1 MASSYKKAADDA
13 KTLAAAVDAFL
24 AAPSDDTLK
33 AARKAWVEARPAY
46 LKTETFRFYD
56 GPIEE
61 VEGAINAWPMNE
73 AYIDYV
79 EGKADAGLI
88 NDASFKVG
96 LDDIE
101 KSNQSKDEAD
111 VTTGWHAIEFLLW
124 GQDLSAD
131 GPGNRPYTDYV
142 AGTGN
147 NDRRREYLKLVTDDL
162 AHKLDELEGAWQLQ
176 NALGYAKKLK
186 AMPEREVIG
195 RMVNGMAI
203 LAGFEFMSER
213 LAVALD
219 SGDQEDEHSCFSDTT
234 KQDFVYDLAG
244 IKQVWTGD
252 NEGGERAGLNDLV
265 RSQDAALADRVDGL
279 LADAETKVAAL
290 GDPWDQV
297 LAAPKDS
304 PERKAAEEVVV
315 GSAGSGNR
323 PQGCWRQAWGSG
335 TYSHGIMPRT
345 GLITATLFTL
355 ASLAALG
362 SEAGVLPLREMLL
375 AIPVTEQLGG
385 DGTRPVA
392 NDDAFTFQTPN
403 SPKRHQRPFS
413 FGNRLFNTNWVEA
426 PGSVKAFDGLGPMF
440 NRVSCSGCHTKDG
453 RGQPAGE

>member
-1 MASSYKKAADDA
+1 MKRIPKLWTGLGVAAIAGSMAAQADVITLQSAANQSPIILAQEAGEGGEGGGEGGGAAPTTYALESTDANAFKYDAKPQIDAYIDLVASAYKKAADDS

-33 AARKAWVEARPAY
+33 TARKAWVEARPAY
-46 LKTETFRFYD
+46 LKTEAFRFYD

-61 VEGAINAWPMNE
+61 VEGGINAWPMNE

-79 EGKADAGLI
+79 EGKPEAGLI

-96 LDDIE
+96 LEDIE

-131 GPGNRPYTDYV
+131 GPGNRPFTDYV

-162 AHKLDELEGAWQLQ
+162 AHKLNELEGTWQLQ
-176 NALGYAKKLK
+176 NSLGYAKKLK

-297 LAAPKDS
+297 LAKPKDS

-315 GSAGSGNR
+315 ALQALGTGLKDAGSK
-323 PQGCWRQAWGSG
+323 
-335 TYSHGIMPRT
+335 
-345 GLITATLFTL
+345 L
-355 ASLAALG
+355 
-362 SEAGVLPLREMLL
+362 GVLVL
-375 AIPVTEQLGG
+375 IPTE
-385 DGTRPVA
+385 
-392 NDDAFTFQTPN
+392 
-403 SPKRHQRPFS
+403 
-413 FGNRLFNTNWVEA
+413 
-426 PGSVKAFDGLGPMF
+426 
-440 NRVSCSGCHTKDG
+440 
-453 RGQPAGE
+453 

>member
-1 MASSYKKAADDA
+1 MKRIPKLWTGLGVAAIAGSMAAQADVITLQSASGQSPIILAQEAGEGGEGGGEGGGAAPTTYALESTDPNAFKYDAKPQIDAYIDLVASSYKKAADDA
-13 KTLAAAVDAFL
+13 KTLAVAVDAFL

-33 AARKAWVEARPAY
+33 AARAAWVAARPSY

-79 EGKADAGLI
+79 DGKADAGLI
-88 NDASFKVG
+88 NDANFKIG
-96 LDDIE
+96 LEDIE

-142 AGTGN
+142 AGAGN

-162 AHKLDELEGAWQLQ
+162 AHKLNELEGAWQLQ

-234 KQDFVYDLAG
+234 KQDFVFDLAG

-252 NEGGERAGLNDLV
+252 NEGAERAGINDLV
-265 RSQDAALADRVDGL
+265 RGLDAALADRIDGL

-290 GDPWDQV
+290 GDPWDKV

-304 PERKAAEEVVV
+304 PERKAAEDVVV
-315 GSAGSGNR
+315 ALQALGTGLTDAGSK
-323 PQGCWRQAWGSG
+323 
-335 TYSHGIMPRT
+335 
-345 GLITATLFTL
+345 L
-355 ASLAALG
+355 
-362 SEAGVLPLREMLL
+362 GVLVL
-375 AIPVTEQLGG
+375 IPTE
-385 DGTRPVA
+385 
-392 NDDAFTFQTPN
+392 
-403 SPKRHQRPFS
+403 
-413 FGNRLFNTNWVEA
+413 
-426 PGSVKAFDGLGPMF
+426 
-440 NRVSCSGCHTKDG
+440 
-453 RGQPAGE
+453 

>member
-1 MASSYKKAADDA
+1 MKRIPKLWTGLGVAAIAGTMTAQADVITLKSGANQSPIILAQEAGEGGDGGGEGGGVAPTTYALESTDANAFKYDATPQIDAYIDLVASAYKKAADDS
-13 KTLAAAVDAFL
+13 KTLVQAVDAFL
-24 AAPSDDTLK
+24 ATPSDDTLK
-33 AARKAWVEARPAY
+33 AARQAWVEARPAY

-79 EGKADAGLI
+79 EGKPDAGLI

-96 LDDIE
+96 LEDIE

-131 GPGNRPYTDYV
+131 GPGNRPFTDYV

-147 NDRRREYLKLVTDDL
+147 NDRRREYLKLITGEL
-162 AHKLDELEGAWQLQ
+162 AHELHELEEKWELQ
-176 NALGYAKKLK
+176 NASGYAKKLK

-195 RMVNGMAI
+195 RMLNGMAV

-234 KQDFVYDLAG
+234 KQDFVYDLVG
-244 IKQVWTGD
+244 IEQVWTGD

-265 RSQDAALADRVDGL
+265 RAQDATLADRIDGL
-279 LADAETKVAAL
+279 LADTETKVAAL
-290 GDPWDQV
+290 GDPWDKV

-304 PERKAAEEVVV
+304 PERKAAEDAVVALQAL
-315 GSAGSGNR
+315 GTGLKDAGSK
-323 PQGCWRQAWGSG
+323 
-335 TYSHGIMPRT
+335 
-345 GLITATLFTL
+345 L
-355 ASLAALG
+355 
-362 SEAGVLPLREMLL
+362 GVLVL
-375 AIPVTEQLGG
+375 IPTE
-385 DGTRPVA
+385 
-392 NDDAFTFQTPN
+392 
-403 SPKRHQRPFS
+403 
-413 FGNRLFNTNWVEA
+413 
-426 PGSVKAFDGLGPMF
+426 
-440 NRVSCSGCHTKDG
+440 
-453 RGQPAGE
+453 

>member
-1 MASSYKKAADDA
+1 MLGSHPIQQKNRMRAMKRIPKLWTGLGVAAIAGTMTAQADVITLQKRANQSPIILAQEAGEGGGEGSSVTTYALESTDANAFTYDAKPQIDAYIDLVGTSYRKAADDA
-13 KTLAAAVDAFL
+13 RLLGQAIDEFL
-24 AAPSDDTLK
+24 ASPSEDSLK
-33 AARKAWVEARPAY
+33 AARKAWVDARPSY

-56 GPIEE
+56 GPIED

-79 EGKADAGLI
+79 DGKPDAGLI

-96 LDDIE
+96 IE
-101 KSNQSKDEAD
+101 EIGNSNQNKDEAD

-131 GPGNRPYTDYV
+131 GPGNRPYTDYI
-142 AGTGN
+142 AGTGS

-162 AHKLDELEGAWQLQ
+162 ASKLHELEGTWQLQ
-176 NALGYAKKLK
+176 NAVGYAKKLK
-186 AMPEREVIG
+186 TMPEREVIG
-195 RMVNGMAI
+195 RMLNGMAV

-265 RSQDAALADRVDGL
+265 RSQDAALADRIDGL
-279 LADAETKVAAL
+279 LADTETKIASL
-290 GDPWDQV
+290 GDPWDKV

-315 GSAGSGNR
+315 ALQALGTGLKDAGSK
-323 PQGCWRQAWGSG
+323 
-335 TYSHGIMPRT
+335 
-345 GLITATLFTL
+345 L
-355 ASLAALG
+355 
-362 SEAGVLPLREMLL
+362 GVLVL
-375 AIPVTEQLGG
+375 IPTE
-385 DGTRPVA
+385 
-392 NDDAFTFQTPN
+392 
-403 SPKRHQRPFS
+403 
-413 FGNRLFNTNWVEA
+413 
-426 PGSVKAFDGLGPMF
+426 
-440 NRVSCSGCHTKDG
+440 
-453 RGQPAGE
+453 

>member
-1 MASSYKKAADDA
+1 
-13 KTLAAAVDAFL
+13 
-24 AAPSDDTLK
+24 
-33 AARKAWVEARPAY
+33 
-46 LKTETFRFYD
+46 
-56 GPIEE
+56 
-61 VEGAINAWPMNE
+61 MNE

-88 NDASFKVG
+88 NDASFKIG
-96 LDDIE
+96 LEDIE

-131 GPGNRPYTDYV
+131 GPGNRPFTDYV

-147 NDRRREYLKLVTDDL
+147 NDRRREYLKLVTAEL
-162 AHKLDELEGAWQLQ
+162 AHELHELEGAWQLQ
-176 NALGYAKKLK
+176 NAAGYAKKLK
-186 AMPEREVIG
+186 AMPGREVIG
-195 RMVNGMAI
+195 RMVNGMAV

-234 KQDFVYDLAG
+234 KQDFVYDLVG

-265 RSQDAALADRVDGL
+265 RSQDATLADRIDGL

-304 PERKAAEEVVV
+304 PERKAAEEVV
-315 GSAGSGNR
+315 GALQALGTGLKDAGSK
-323 PQGCWRQAWGSG
+323 
-335 TYSHGIMPRT
+335 
-345 GLITATLFTL
+345 L
-355 ASLAALG
+355 
-362 SEAGVLPLREMLL
+362 GVLVL
-375 AIPVTEQLGG
+375 IPTE
-385 DGTRPVA
+385 
-392 NDDAFTFQTPN
+392 
-403 SPKRHQRPFS
+403 
-413 FGNRLFNTNWVEA
+413 
-426 PGSVKAFDGLGPMF
+426 
-440 NRVSCSGCHTKDG
+440 
-453 RGQPAGE
+453 

>member
-1 MASSYKKAADDA
+1 MSAMKRIPKLWTGLGVAAIAGAMTAQADVITLQSAASQSTIILAQEAGEGGGEGGGAAPTTYALESTDSNAFKYDAKPQIDAYIDLVASSYKKAADDA
-13 KTLAAAVDAFL
+13 KTLASAVDAFL

-33 AARKAWVEARPAY
+33 AARAAWVSARPSY

-61 VEGAINAWPMNE
+61 VEGTINAWPMNE

-79 EGKADAGLI
+79 DGKADAGLI
-88 NDASFKVG
+88 NDASFKIG
-96 LDDIE
+96 LEDIA

-124 GQDLSAD
+124 GQDLSPD
-131 GPGNRPYTDYV
+131 GPGNRLYTDYV

-162 AHKLDELEGAWQLQ
+162 AHKLNELEGTWQLQ
-176 NALGYAKKLK
+176 NAVGYAKKLK

-234 KQDFVYDLAG
+234 KQDFVYDLVG

-252 NEGGERAGLNDLV
+252 NEAGERAGLNDLV
-265 RSQDAALADRVDGL
+265 RSQDAALADRIDGL
-279 LADAETKVAAL
+279 LTDTETKVAAL
-290 GDPWDQV
+290 GNPWDKV
-297 LAAPKDS
+297 LATPKGS
-304 PERKAAEEVVV
+304 PERKSAEDVVNALQAL
-315 GSAGSGNR
+315 GTGLKDAGSK
-323 PQGCWRQAWGSG
+323 
-335 TYSHGIMPRT
+335 
-345 GLITATLFTL
+345 L
-355 ASLAALG
+355 
-362 SEAGVLPLREMLL
+362 GVLVL
-375 AIPVTEQLGG
+375 IPTE
-385 DGTRPVA
+385 
-392 NDDAFTFQTPN
+392 
-403 SPKRHQRPFS
+403 
-413 FGNRLFNTNWVEA
+413 
-426 PGSVKAFDGLGPMF
+426 
-440 NRVSCSGCHTKDG
+440 
-453 RGQPAGE
+453 

>member
-1 MASSYKKAADDA
+1 MKRIPKLWTGLGVAAIAGTMTAQADVISLQKSASQSPIILAQEAGEGGEGGGEGGGAAPSTYALESTDPNAFKYDAKPQIDAYIDLVASSYKKAADDA
-13 KTLAAAVDAFL
+13 RTLAAAVDALL
-24 AAPSDDTLK
+24 AAPSDDTLQ
-33 AARKAWVEARPAY
+33 AARKAWVDARPAY

-88 NDASFKVG
+88 NDASFKIG
-96 LDDIE
+96 LEDIE

-131 GPGNRPYTDYV
+131 GPGNRPFTDYV

-162 AHKLDELEGAWQLQ
+162 AHKLGELESAWQLQ
-176 NALGYAKKLK
+176 NAESYANKLK

-195 RMVNGMAI
+195 RMLNGMAI

-234 KQDFVYDLAG
+234 KQDFVYDLVG

-252 NEGGERAGLNDLV
+252 NEAGERAGLNDLV

-304 PERKAAEEVVV
+304 PQRKAAEEVVD
-315 GSAGSGNR
+315 AL
-323 PQGCWRQAWGSG
+323 QALG
-335 TYSHGIMPRT
+335 T
-345 GLITATLFTL
+345 GLKDAGGKL
-355 ASLAALG
+355 
-362 SEAGVLPLREMLL
+362 GVLVL
-375 AIPVTEQLGG
+375 IPTE
-385 DGTRPVA
+385 
-392 NDDAFTFQTPN
+392 
-403 SPKRHQRPFS
+403 
-413 FGNRLFNTNWVEA
+413 
-426 PGSVKAFDGLGPMF
+426 
-440 NRVSCSGCHTKDG
+440 
-453 RGQPAGE
+453 